1 MWAQEGEEF
10 VLERSKDGLNPIS
23 LGEEGDPAGAP
34 MLLALD
40 CMPGDQT
47 LAIGDLRNGAP
58 PTGFGWCIESP
69 CPSHRAHGDSIHHQ
83 KRMHTVARWRRRRG

>member
-1 MWAQEGEEF
+1 MARAWAEEGEEF

-58 PTGFGWCIESP
+58 PTVYA
-69 CPSHRAHGDSIHHQ
+69 RAW
-83 KRMHTVARWRRRRG
+83 VAVPRGPHPQRPNDTQCNGRCCVR